1 MRSWMYAIG
10 LATIWVLLWGS
21 ASPAN
26 VLSGL
31 AIGWLLVLIVPG
43 LRRPGGRLVFRPKA
57 LARLAWHM
65 LVTIVTS
72 NATLVRE
79 VLAPTERLRTAV
91 IGVPLPGCSDEVLT
105 LVSNLI
111 ALSPGTMPLELTYDP
126 LVLYVHVLHLRDLET
141 TRRDIFH
148 LTDLTVRAFGSAESV
163 AAQDDHLRR
172 LESS

>member
-1 MRSWMYAIG
+1 MRTLIYTIG

-31 AIGWLLVLIVPG
+31 AVGWLLVMVVPG
-43 LRRPGGRLVFRPKA
+43 LRRGGGRVVIRPVA
-57 LARLAWHM
+57 VARLAWHM
-65 LVTIVTS
+65 VVTLVTS

-79 VLAPTERLRTAV
+79 VLAPTDRLRTAV
-91 IGVPLPGCSDEVLT
+91 IGVPLPGCSDELLT
-105 LVSNLI
+105 LVSNFV
-111 ALSPGTMPLELTYDP
+111 ALSPGTMPLELTHDP
-126 LVLYVHVLHLRDLET
+126 TVLYVHVLHLRDLET
-141 TRRDIFH
+141 TRRDILH

-163 AAQDDHLRR
+163 AAQDEYLRR